1 MFTRK
6 GLIDRAVTF
15 RGSSQVPFWVTG
27 GRLKNSDVFTYDL
40 SLPKAGD
47 PQTSEW
53 GYAIE
58 RGKDGL
64 LTIPSQPSL
73 ATWEM
78 VDAYSRPQLEPMRR
92 LAKIGEAA
100 KVCEDRYRLATMS
113 LSGFAVYRALR
124 GRDSSASDA
133 LIETDRFL
141 DLFDSIIEQ
150 ETKMFDMLIRKGF
163 HGIEFRDDWNIK
175 WMTISLWR
183 KLLKPRYAL
192 QIQNARELGLHVWF
206 SCLTSC
212 EDFYGDLIELGV
224 NVLRIDSPYAADIS
238 TTGHQYAGKA
248 AFAVC
253 LDDLAQDGTVD
264 PGRYQQ
270 IRECLSHNGN
280 GFIGHFTE
288 ATPSKVSDK
297 AITALRK
304 LA

>member
-1 MFTRK
+1 MLTRK
-6 GLIDRAVTF
+6 GLVDHAIRF
-15 RGSSQVPFWVTG
+15 RGSSPVPFWVTG
-27 GRLKNSDVFTYDL
+27 SRLKNSDVFTYDL
-40 SLPKAGD
+40 SLAKVSD
-47 PQTSEW
+47 SKTSEW

-58 RGKDGL
+58 RGEDGL
-64 LTIPSQPSL
+64 LTIPAAPVL
-73 ATWEM
+73 TTWEM
-78 VDAYSRPQLEPMRR
+78 VDEYHRPQLEPMRR

-100 KVCEDRYRLATMS
+100 KVCEDRYRLASMA
-113 LSGFAVYRALR
+113 LSGFSVYRALR
-124 GRDSSASDA
+124 GRDRSTDDA

-163 HGIEFRDDWNIK
+163 HGIEFRDDWNIR
-175 WMTISLWR
+175 WMTLSLWR

-224 NVLRIDSPYAADIS
+224 NVLRIGSPYAADIS
-238 TTGHQYAGKA
+238 TTGHQYAGKV

-253 LDDLAQDGTVD
+253 LDDLARDGTVD
-264 PGRYQQ
+264 PERYRQ
-270 IRECLSHNGN
+270 IHDCLSHEGN
-280 GFIGHFTE
+280 GFIAHFTE
-288 ATPSKVSDK
+288 AVPSKVCDK

-304 LA
+304 IA